1 MSSRFVSLA
10 VLTGVLAVALVSA
23 QPPTSAP
30 TRLSPAIQQPVLST
44 LRPGHPRLLVL
55 EADLPCV
62 RQQLA
67 DDVHERR
74 WHVSLRQQASQM
86 LKEPVVERT
95 RLLTQSRVALQRI
108 ATLAGLFLIDGDPRV
123 LARAKAEM
131 RAVAAFSDWNPSHFL
146 DVAELTAAMA
156 LGYDWLYSDLTADER
171 ELPAGGSLMAVAQ
184 RP

>member
-55 EADLPCV
+55 DADLPGV
-62 RQQLA
+62 RKQLA
-67 DDVHERR
+67 DDVHVRR
-74 WHVSLRQQASQM
+74 WHVSLQQQASQM

-95 RLLTQSRVALQRI
+95 LVGPRLLTQSRVALQRI
-108 ATLAGLFLIDGDPRV
+108 ATLAGLFLIDGDPLV

-146 DVAELTAAMA
+146 DVAEL
-156 LGYDWLYSDLTADER
+156 
-171 ELPAGGSLMAVAQ
+171 
-184 RP
+184 